1 MVSVPDSSLTYRQ
14 VIRLSVPVML
24 AQAAIAATGVVD
36 TAVMGLVGSK
46 ADLGAVAVA
55 SVAFSFVYWGFG
67 FLRMSTT
74 GLVAQAEGRSDPAEA
89 RAIVQRALILGG
101 AIGMALLA
109 ISPFV
114 KPYIFQPFEAEM
126 LVEGLASEY
135 FAARIW
141 GAPAL
146 LMTFG
151 MMGWLLGTGRT
162 GLLLAMQIVMNG
174 VNIVLDAYFVL
185 ELGWGPAGIGAGTAI
200 AEWTAVLFGFFAV
213 RAALKP
219 GAKLRD
225 GDALNAMF
233 NANRDILIRTLAM
246 LFCFAWFV
254 RSGAQIGT
262 AELAGNEVL
271 LQFITVSAF
280 ILDGFAF
287 VAEKEVGEAYGAG
300 NRDRLVRAMWVT
312 SVLAAIFS
320 IGITVLYFFGG
331 GAVIRTFIAD
341 PEARAVALTY
351 LPYCALVPL
360 IGVAAFQLD
369 GFLLGATQG
378 RALRIAAL
386 IVLPFY
392 VGLDVWLRTEFGN
405 HGVWLAFLGMYI
417 IRVVSHGWF
426 IPPML
431 KAMSKDPHPP
441 PLQDSQNRPAPDR
454 FEAPN

>member
-1 MVSVPDSSLTYRQ
+1 MPTSQASYLTYGQ

-36 TAVMGLVGSK
+36 TAVMGLVGTK

-74 GLVAQAEGRSDPAEA
+74 GLVAQAEGRGEQAEA
-89 RAIVQRALILGG
+89 RAVAQRALLLGG
-101 AIGMALLA
+101 AIGLILLA
-109 ISPFV
+109 LSPIL
-114 KPYIFQPFEAEM
+114 KPYVFQPFGAEA
-126 LVEGLASEY
+126 LVDQLASEY

-146 LMTFG
+146 LMTYG

-162 GLLLAMQIVMNG
+162 GTLLAMQIVMNG
-174 VNIVLDAYFVL
+174 VNIALDAWFVL

-200 AEWTAVLFGFFAV
+200 AEWAAVIFGFFAIRGV
-213 RAALKP
+213 LKP
-219 GAKLRD
+219 GGRLRD
-225 GDALNAMF
+225 GHALRAMLT
-233 NANRDILIRTLAM
+233 ANRDILIRTLAM

-254 RSGAQIGT
+254 RSGAQLGT

-287 VAEKEVGEAYGAG
+287 VAEKEVGEAYGSR
-300 NRDRLVRAMWVT
+300 NRARLLRAMWIT
-312 SVLAAIFS
+312 SVLAFAFS
-320 IGITVLYFFGG
+320 VLISGLYLFGG
-331 GAVIRTFIAD
+331 AAVIETFIAD
-341 PEARAVALTY
+341 PDARAIALTY

-369 GFLLGATQG
+369 GFLIGATQG
-378 RALRIAAL
+378 QALRTAAL
-386 IVLPFY
+386 TVTPIYVCLDIVL
-392 VGLDVWLRTEFGN
+392 RSEFGN
-405 HGVWLAFLGMYI
+405 HGVWLAFLGMYVV
-417 IRVVSHGWF
+417 RVIAHGWF
-426 IPPML
+426 IPPMIR
-431 KAMSKDPHPP
+431 KTGADPHPRHP
-441 PLQDSQNRPAPDR
+441 TGTETHRETNAS
-454 FEAPN
+454 EESH